1 MAHSAKQL
9 GAILAIATAGVL
21 LATIAPLSAQEFFPI
36 PREFI
41 LDKACEATTSI
52 RTKAEPTPLAAG
64 TTLPARGVNRAGGP
78 THVLAVVGNA
88 SKWLDLTCGRFA
100 DGLDAAGTAK
110 PSSTPATL
118 TQAQCA
124 PFFDDEDNRVRLGF
138 GGTLDITPKAPKL
151 DAFDEA
157 INAVCGVPGKE
168 TTRDEFKTL
177 MRAHPAVL
185 DRIRAFTRGK
195 VFAGRPARAAA
206 GEYLLDL
213 TDAWYALKGFDHI
226 FCGEPNNSPSGG
238 KIGGLHFHGRYLQLQ
253 RSGDACRMTN
263 HHQNEVVDGVIYTM
277 GVRMKNS
284 SGRVVSDATKG
295 YGLTLSGEDI
305 LKVVT
310 RAFADNPTTST
321 SSAGCILPVKD
332 DGYDFKTVFVRRAT
346 GIRTFYPDAT
356 PNGRGDRVNPDC
368 AAKVEVSP

>member
-1 MAHSAKQL
+1 
-9 GAILAIATAGVL
+9 
-21 LATIAPLSAQEFFPI
+21 
-36 PREFI
+36 
-41 LDKACEATTSI
+41 
-52 RTKAEPTPLAAG
+52 
-64 TTLPARGVNRAGGP
+64 
-78 THVLAVVGNA
+78 
-88 SKWLDLTCGRFA
+88 
-100 DGLDAAGTAK
+100 
-110 PSSTPATL
+110 
-118 TQAQCA
+118 
-124 PFFDDEDNRVRLGF
+124 
-138 GGTLDITPKAPKL
+138 
-151 DAFDEA
+151 
-157 INAVCGVPGKE
+157 
-168 TTRDEFKTL
+168 
-177 MRAHPAVL
+177 
-185 DRIRAFTRGK
+185 
-195 VFAGRPARAAA
+195 
-206 GEYLLDL
+206 
-213 TDAWYALKGFDHI
+213 
-226 FCGEPNNSPSGG
+226 
-238 KIGGLHFHGRYLQLQ
+238 
-253 RSGDACRMTN
+253 MTN